1 MSDTDHED
9 DGFESVVERRDGTA
23 VVRISGKIIRENQA
37 ELRSQLEEL
46 IAGGAQGIAIDLEGV
61 SYMDSAGLGC
71 CASLSKKMR
80 ESRGDA
86 EQGVVPLTVFNASP
100 NIAKMWKLIRLDLV
114 IPICAEENEA
124 LALLPGSS

>member
-1 MSDTDHED
+1 MSDTDHEN
-9 DGFESVVERRDGTA
+9 DGFETTVEQRDGIV

-37 ELRSQLEEL
+37 ELRGQLEEL
-46 IAGGAQGIAIDLEGV
+46 IAGGAHGIAIDLEGV

-71 CASLSKKMR
+71 CASLSKRMR

-86 EQGVVPLTVFNASP
+86 EQGVVPFTVFNASP

-114 IPICAEENEA
+114 IPICAEEKEA

>member
-1 MSDTDHED
+1 MSDIDHED
-9 DGFESVVERRDGTA
+9 DRFESVVEQRDGTV

-71 CASLSKKMR
+71 CASLSKRMR
-80 ESRGDA
+80 ESRGDV
-86 EQGVVPLTVFNASP
+86 EKGVAPLTVFNASP

-114 IPICAEENEA
+114 IPICAEEKEA